1 MKKRNEDELVPIL
14 EIADGWT
21 TEDLETVEECDDAL
35 LVVEEDIIAIETQLE
50 NEKRKRRDPSYTPN
64 EGWEYRARQ
73 AMKYKTVLKNR
84 VVKIRADLKK
94 KDATERALESHK
106 RLLSHIKSVVSEAQW
121 SSFLEGA
128 KADQLESQL

>member
-21 TEDLETVEECDDAL
+21 TEDLETVEECDDGL
-35 LVVEEDIIAIETQLE
+35 LVVEEDIRAIKTQLE
-50 NEKRKRRDPSYTPN
+50 NAKQKRKDPAYTPN
-64 EGWEYRARQ
+64 EAWEYRARQ
-73 AMKYKTVLKNR
+73 ALKYKTVVKNQI
-84 VVKIRADLKK
+84 VKIRAELKK

-106 RLLSHIKSVVSEAQW
+106 RLLSHIKSVVTEAEW
-121 SSFLEGA
+121 IDFLEGA